1 VLYAVISL
9 IDWRCH
15 LFGGGDKEIAG
26 TGIWIAPGHAR
37 INENVW
43 LSELPLAFTIRAHT
57 PASEIG
63 AEGRIGWLRYD
74 PPWEADEL
82 GGKQDAQ
89 LCVVLVV
96 AREQF
101 ADLWERGPGR
111 IPQRIFVEVEGFRD
125 EYEYTPGDKIWELN
139 PAENAEVWI
148 RACTFQN
155 IADRVTN
162 DAYLRQEGRFRYRG
176 DQVIGFGDVRALME
190 RHTREHHDSK
200 KPQHSAILKDLYA
213 CIGREF
219 MQRGEASRSELDEE
233 FANVEQLVNSL
244 DLALN
249 RQAIKEV
256 EEADGRRENPSKERL
271 WIWRRG
277 NPVTVFPEGLKS
289 TARRTVDRGE
299 LNDVTLSY
307 LQKSYLRSDLLE
319 WIIVDAFVLYE
330 IQEFGETIKQGTGF
344 RSLLRY
350 WARDGRLRVGASL
363 WQLILVPM
371 ILAGWIAG
379 LAYVTPR
386 TGEHTC
392 IAVSVW
398 RIRRLFHVANRSANF
413 SQSLRQSAD
422 WPYASAGN
430 GESLRPPRY

>member
-1 VLYAVISL
+1 MLYAVISL

-63 AEGRIGWLRYD
+63 AEGRIGWLR
-74 PPWEADEL
+74 
-82 GGKQDAQ
+82 
-89 LCVVLVV
+89 
-96 AREQF
+96 
-101 ADLWERGPGR
+101 
-111 IPQRIFVEVEGFRD
+111 
-125 EYEYTPGDKIWELN
+125 T
-139 PAENAEVWI
+139 
-148 RACTFQN
+148 
-155 IADRVTN
+155 
-162 DAYLRQEGRFRYRG
+162 
-176 DQVIGFGDVRALME
+176 
-190 RHTREHHDSK
+190 
-200 KPQHSAILKDLYA
+200 
-213 CIGREF
+213 
-219 MQRGEASRSELDEE
+219 
-233 FANVEQLVNSL
+233 NVERLVNSL

-277 NPVTVFPEGLKS
+277 NPVTVFQEGLKS

-386 TGEHTC
+386 TGESTLASLLVFGAYVVFFMWLTGRP
-392 IAVSVW
+392 IFLS
-398 RIRRLFHVANRSANF
+398 RSGKAQTGRMLLPEMVKVYALLGTEGGVI
-413 SQSLRQSAD
+413 S
-422 WPYASAGN
+422 PYAIRNALLELHDISDIYNNWIG
-430 GESLRPPRY
+430 